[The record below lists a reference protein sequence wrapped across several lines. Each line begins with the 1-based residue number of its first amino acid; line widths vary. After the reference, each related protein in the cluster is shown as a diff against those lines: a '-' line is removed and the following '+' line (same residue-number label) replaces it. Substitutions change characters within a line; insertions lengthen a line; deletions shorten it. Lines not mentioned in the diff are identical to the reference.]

1 MGGGLASNLY
11 DKILYDKI
19 LYDFPQLD
27 GVCYGYGEGK
37 IPMTT

>member
-1 MGGGLASNLY
+1 MGGGLASN
-11 DKILYDKI
+11 LYDKI